1 MFNHSNIGVFI
12 LSEITKFESAPIANI
27 SDFVQI
33 KDEQVYTT
41 SRIVAEK
48 FGKRHDHVVEAI
60 EELIKTMP
68 QPIENI
74 RNPKNRVS
82 EYFIPDEYKIE
93 GQTRTYK
100 QYLITEKGAMLL
112 IMGFTGEKAF
122 AIKTKFIDEFARM
135 KNIINN
141 PEQVIAN
148 CGNAEAITAY
158 GIQMTKIGRMMTET
172 ANNLCLIEKQRD
184 KAEEAK
190 AIAEQERDSVKEA
203 FSRSVVSDNDK
214 LYSTFIKE
222 LKMTNPCASSLL
234 KELKIFGKN
243 GHLSDYGDWFKIKV
257 SDNGFPARF
266 VTKLGQEML
275 IKLFNNNREKM
286 RAINGTY
293 RYIKPQDRFKV
304 IPEIEYM

>member
-1 MFNHSNIGVFI
+1 MTTSMTT
-12 LSEITKFESAPIANI
+12 SITNI
-27 SDFVQI
+27 SDFVEI
-33 KDEQVYTT
+33 KDEEVYTT

-82 EYFIPDEYKIE
+82 EYFIPDEYMIE

-184 KAEEAK
+184 KAEDEIKTLVHDDENTYTATDIAK
-190 AIAEQERDSVKEA
+190 DLGFRSAIAFNQWLKDIGFQYKQGKHWVVKAKYAEEGL
-203 FSRSVVSDNDK
+203 VNIK
-214 LYSTFIKE
+214 LKDT
-222 LKMTNPCASSLL
+222 
-234 KELKIFGKN
+234 G
-243 GHLSDYGDWFKIKV
+243 
-257 SDNGFPARF
+257 NGFNVKTMQF
-266 VTKLGQEML
+266 TNKGKLW
-275 IKLFNNNREKM
+275 ITDKYRE
-286 RAINGTY
+286 TH
-293 RYIKPQDRFKV
+293 PKV
-304 IPEIEYM
+304 LEIEYM

>member
-1 MFNHSNIGVFI
+1 MST
-12 LSEITKFESAPIANI
+12 SITNI
-27 SDFVQI
+27 SDFVEI
-33 KDEQVYTT
+33 KDEEVYTT

-48 FGKRHDHVVEAI
+48 FGKRHEHVVRYIEAAI
-60 EELIKTMP
+60 STINDA
-68 QPIENI
+68 QVIENKDL
-74 RNPKNRVS
+74 PKIGEIKND
-82 EYFIPDEYKIE
+82 YFTESSYVDSL
-93 GQTRTYK
+93 GRTYK
-100 QYLITEKGAMLL
+100 EYLITEDGLALL
-112 IMGFTGEKAF
+112 VMGFTGADAMRVKL
-122 AIKTKFIDEFARM
+122 KFIAEFNRM

-172 ANNLCLIEKQRD
+172 ANNLRLVEKQRD

-190 AIAEQERDSVKEA
+190 AIAEQERDDVKEA

-275 IKLFNNNREKM
+275 IKLFNNNRDKM

-304 IPEIEYM
+304 IPEIEYV

>member
-1 MFNHSNIGVFI
+1 MTTS
-12 LSEITKFESAPIANI
+12 ITNI
-27 SDFVQI
+27 SDFVEI
-33 KDEQVYTT
+33 KDEEVYTT

-48 FGKRHDHVVEAI
+48 FGKRHEHVVRYIEAAI
-60 EELIKTMP
+60 STINDA
-68 QPIENI
+68 QVIENKDL
-74 RNPKNRVS
+74 PKIGEIKND
-82 EYFIPDEYKIE
+82 YFTESSYVDSL
-93 GQTRTYK
+93 GRTYK
-100 QYLITEKGAMLL
+100 EYLITEDGLALL
-112 IMGFTGEKAF
+112 VMGFTGAD
-122 AIKTKFIDEFARM
+122 AMRIKLKFIAEFNRM

-158 GIQMTKIGRMMTET
+158 AIQMTKIGRMMTET

-184 KAEEAK
+184 KAEEDK
-190 AIAEQERDSVKEA
+190 AIAEQERDDVKEA

-243 GHLSDYGDWFKIKV
+243 GHLSDYGDWFKVKV

-275 IKLFNNNREKM
+275 IKLFNNNRDKM

-304 IPEIEYM
+304 IPEIEYV